1 MKTEKTMRY
10 VINILEAELYLVK
23 SALKNWN
30 EEQKKLYPQSYYQR
44 QQRLYEIESAIEILK
59 QVK

>member
-1 MKTEKTMRY
+1 MTYAIQTLEKERQLLEQALHGWQSNNQSRY
-10 VINILEAELYLVK
+10 KAAYE
-23 SALKNWN
+23 
-30 EEQKKLYPQSYYQR
+30 QR

>member
-1 MKTEKTMRY
+1 MRY